1 MAVAATDR
9 QSRSLAVQHIPWV
22 PVACFAALMGILYLP
37 TIYAM
42 AKEWFYLEEMGH
54 GMFVPF
60 IAGYIVWQKR
70 DEILRQPIKPVW
82 WGVPIM
88 LLGFLQLLIG
98 RLGAD
103 FFIERTSLFVSLIG
117 LILTC
122 CGPAVLRT
130 LAFPLVICL
139 FMIRIPL
146 FIYSQITFPLQIF
159 ASVVAERALS
169 LLGIPV
175 FRDGNVLD
183 LASQRLSVVEAC
195 SGIRSLISLM
205 FLSLVYAYFFDP
217 KKWMRLVLVVAA
229 VPIAIVA
236 NSARVTITGI
246 ISEYN
251 KQFAE
256 GTYHTFE
263 GWLIFM
269 VALVI
274 LVLTHQLINKV
285 YAAVHEG

>member
-1 MAVAATDR
+1 MAVAATES
-9 QSRSLAVQHIPWV
+9 QSRSVAVQSIPWV
-22 PVACFAALMGILYLP
+22 PVACFAALVGTLYLP

-60 IAGYIVWQKR
+60 IAGYIVWQQR
-70 DEILRQPIKPVW
+70 EEILRQPIQPTW
-82 WGVPIM
+82 WGVPLM
-88 LLGFLQLLIG
+88 LLGFLQLLVG

-103 FFIERTSLFVSLIG
+103 FFVERTSLFVTVAG
-117 LILTC
+117 LIVTC
-122 CGPAVLRT
+122 CGVPVLRT
-130 LAFPLVICL
+130 LTFPFVICL

-146 FIYSQITFPLQIF
+146 IIYSQITFPLQIF
-159 ASVVAERALS
+159 ASIVAERALS
-169 LLGIPV
+169 LLNIPV
-175 FRDGNVLD
+175 FRDGNILD

-236 NSARVTITGI
+236 NAARVTITGI

-251 KQFAE
+251 KQFSE

-269 VALVI
+269 VALAI
-274 LVLTHQLINKV
+274 LVMAHQLINKV
-285 YAAVHEG
+285 YSAVHER

>member
-1 MAVAATDR
+1 
-9 QSRSLAVQHIPWV
+9 LAQT
-22 PVACFAALMGILYLP
+22 F
-37 TIYAM
+37 
-42 AKEWFYLEEMGH
+42 
-54 GMFVPF
+54 FV
-60 IAGYIVWQKR
+60 
-70 DEILRQPIKPVW
+70 
-82 WGVPIM
+82 
-88 LLGFLQLLIG
+88 
-98 RLGAD
+98 
-103 FFIERTSLFVSLIG
+103 ERTSLFVSVIG

-122 CGPAVLRT
+122 CGLPILRT

-205 FLSLVYAYFFDP
+205 FLSLVYAYFFDT
-217 KKWMRLVLVVAA
+217 KKWMRWALMIAA
-229 VPIAIVA
+229 VPIAIAA
-236 NSARVTITGI
+236 NSARVTVTGI
-246 ISEYN
+246 VSEYN

-274 LVLTHQLINKV
+274 LVLTHHFINKI
-285 YAAVHEG
+285 YSAAHER